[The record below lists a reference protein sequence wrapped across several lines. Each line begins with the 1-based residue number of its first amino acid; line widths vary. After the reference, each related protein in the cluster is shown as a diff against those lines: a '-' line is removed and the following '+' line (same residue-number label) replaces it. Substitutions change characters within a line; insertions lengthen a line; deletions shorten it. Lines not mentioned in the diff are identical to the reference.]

1 MRPRLSPSGDQCV
14 IVEFGEV
21 IDLAVNARALAFA
34 RRVSE
39 AAIAG
44 VVDIVP
50 SHVGVG
56 VHYRADRVSVRS
68 TQSPYDAIAASLRR
82 LLREPFGDAREA
94 SPLVEIP
101 VCVGG
106 EHGADLDEAA
116 ATLGMGAEALVER
129 FLSTELRVLMIGF
142 APGQPYLGMLD
153 ARLSLPRRKT
163 PRTRV
168 PAGSVAIANGQA
180 TIYPFELPGG
190 WHLLGRTPRALF
202 DRGRADDPC
211 LLKPGDRVRFVP
223 LDASAFDAALRAPD
237 AAAARAAGAGARA
250 R

>member
-1 MRPRLSPSGDQCV
+1 MMKPRLSASGDQCL
-14 IVEFGEV
+14 IVEFGTT
-21 IDLAVNARALAFA
+21 IDLEVNARALAFA
-34 RRVSE
+34 RRL
-39 AAIAG
+39 ADATLAG

-56 VHYRADRVSVRS
+56 VHYRAEAVATRGSE
-68 TQSPYDAIAASLRR
+68 SPYDAISRAIRR
-82 LLREPFGDAREA
+82 LLRDDVDEARDLA
-94 SPLVEIP
+94 PLVEIP
-101 VCVGG
+101 VCLGG
-106 EHGADLDEAA
+106 AHGVDLDEVAG
-116 ATLGMGAEALVER
+116 TLGLRADALVER
-129 FLSTELRVLMIGF
+129 FVATELRVLMIGF

-153 ARLSLPRRKT
+153 AQLSIPRRRT

-202 DRGRADDPC
+202 DRTRADDPC

-223 LDASAFDAALRAPD
+223 IDARAFDLALGAPG
-237 AAAARAAGAGARA
+237 RAGASGAGSDVA
-250 R
+250 